1 MCLMCLM
8 LLVLLDCIFSL
19 PLWFSL
25 MFINIPLFTILLCA
39 PLVFS
44 KFISKPL
51 SKILPGGF
59 AVVDV
64 VIYNSTGLT
73 FGFL

>member
-1 MCLMCLM
+1 
-8 LLVLLDCIFSL
+8 
-19 PLWFSL
+19 